1 MKTRKLIGIVLMLAL
16 PLAISANMIWV
27 PDQAPTLEVA
37 VDLAM
42 VGDTVVVPIDV
53 YYSYTTIDDQGKN
66 LFWMVYAI
74 EPSDAPF
81 DSTIYGPREPF
92 PATPLE

>member
-42 VGDTVVVPIDV
+42 VGDTVGGGGSGVI
-53 YYSYTTIDDQGKN
+53 QAG
-66 LFWMVYAI
+66 
-74 EPSDAPF
+74 
-81 DSTIYGPREPF
+81 R
-92 PATPLE
+92 PARAKMRRKCGLNRPM